1 LLRICAAASFSSNN
15 KEKNMLKRYTL
26 VAAAAG
32 ALLFGSIAH
41 AQYKDEYTVSTVL
54 PSAFPW
60 GQAAD
65 KWVELVNERSE
76 GRINMKIYSNSQLVS
91 GDQTK
96 EFSAMRSGLIDM
108 AVGSTINW
116 SPQVPELNLF
126 SLPFLMPDYPAI
138 DAITQGEVGEAVFA
152 AIQKRGVTPLAWG
165 ENGFRELSN
174 SKRAISKPADVEGL
188 KIRVVGSPLFQDTFN
203 ALGANPTQMSWA
215 DAKPAL
221 TTGAV
226 DGQENPLSVFDVAR
240 IDQVGQEHL
249 TLWHYMADP
258 LVFAVNNRVWATFSA
273 DDQALLKQA
282 AIDAGQWE
290 IEKSRS
296 ELGATLAAIKERGVT
311 VTELT
316 PTQRDAFINATRSV
330 YQEWSPRI
338 GEDLVKKAQKAV
350 ADRQQ

>member
-1 LLRICAAASFSSNN
+1 
-15 KEKNMLKRYTL
+15 MLKSRSL
-26 VAAAAG
+26 IAVAAAT
-32 ALLFGSIAH
+32 LLLSSAAN

-65 KWVELVNERSE
+65 KWVELVKERSE

-126 SLPFLMPDYPAI
+126 SLPFLMPDNAAI
-138 DAITQGEVGEAVFA
+138 DAITQGDAGKAVFE
-152 AIQKRGVTPLAWG
+152 AIEKRGVTPLAWG

-174 SKRAISKPADVEGL
+174 SKLAISEPADLEGL
-188 KIRVVGSPLFQDTFN
+188 KIRVVGSPLFQDTFSE
-203 ALGANPTQMSWA
+203 LGANPTQMSWA

-258 LVFAVNNRVWATFSA
+258 LVFAVSNRVWGQFNAE
-273 DDQALLKQA
+273 DQALLKQA
-282 AIDAGQWE
+282 AIDAGKWE
-290 IEKSRS
+290 IEKSRA
-296 ELGATLAAIKERGVT
+296 ELEDTLQAIKDRGVT

-316 PTQRDAFINATRSV
+316 QAQHDAFVEATSAV
-330 YQEWSPRI
+330 YEKWTPRI
-338 GEDLVKKAQKAV
+338 GEDLVKQAQSAV
-350 ADRQQ
+350 ANRKQ

>member
-1 LLRICAAASFSSNN
+1 MLTRRSLL
-15 KEKNMLKRYTL
+15 
-26 VAAAAG
+26 AAAA
-32 ALLFGSIAH
+32 ACLLLSPL
-41 AQYKDEYTVSTVL
+41 AQAEYKTEYTVSTVL
-54 PSAFPW
+54 PSPFPW
-60 GQAAD
+60 GEAAE

-96 EFSAMRSGLIDM
+96 EFSSMRSGLIDM

-126 SLPFLMPDYPAI
+126 SLPFLMPDYDAV
-138 DAITQGEVGEAVFA
+138 DAITGSEAGEAIFK
-152 AIQKRGVTPLAWG
+152 AIEKRGVTPLAWG

-174 SKRAISKPADVEGL
+174 SKQTITGPDDLKGL

-203 ALGANPTQMSWA
+203 TLGANPTQMSWA

-240 IDQVGQEHL
+240 IDQVGQNYL

-258 LVFAVNNRVWATFSA
+258 LVFAVSTRVWRTFSA
-273 DDQALLKQA
+273 EDQALLKQA

-290 IEKSRS
+290 IEKSRA
-296 ELGATLAAIKERGVT
+296 EEAERLAKIRERGVE
-311 VTELT
+311 VTELSAE
-316 PTQRDAFINATRSV
+316 QHAAFVEATRAV
-330 YQEWSPRI
+330 YEKWSPKI
-338 GEDLVKKAQKAV
+338 GEALVEQAQDAV
-350 ADRQQ
+350 ANRNN

>member
-1 LLRICAAASFSSNN
+1 
-15 KEKNMLKRYTL
+15 MLKSRSL
-26 VAAAAG
+26 IAVAAAT
-32 ALLFGSIAH
+32 LLLSSAAN

-65 KWVELVNERSE
+65 KWVELVKERSE

-126 SLPFLMPDYPAI
+126 SLPFLMPDNAAI
-138 DAITQGEVGEAVFA
+138 DAITQGDAGKAVFE
-152 AIQKRGVTPLAWG
+152 AIEKRGVTPLAWG

-174 SKRAISKPADVEGL
+174 SKRAISEPADLEGL
-188 KIRVVGSPLFQDTFN
+188 KIRVVGSPLFQDTFSE
-203 ALGANPTQMSWA
+203 LGANPTQMSWA

-240 IDQVGQEHL
+240 IDQV
-249 TLWHYMADP
+249 
-258 LVFAVNNRVWATFSA
+258 FAVSNRVWGQFNAE
-273 DDQALLKQA
+273 DQALLKQA
-282 AIDAGQWE
+282 AVDAGKWE
-290 IEKSRS
+290 IEKSRA
-296 ELGATLAAIKERGVT
+296 ELEETLQAIKERGVT

-316 PTQRDAFINATRSV
+316 QAQHDAFVGATRSV
-330 YQEWSPRI
+330 YEKWTPRI
-338 GEDLVKKAQKAV
+338 GEDLVKQAQSAV
-350 ADRQQ
+350 ANRKQ

>member
-1 LLRICAAASFSSNN
+1 MLTRRTLL
-15 KEKNMLKRYTL
+15 
-26 VAAAAG
+26 AAAATC
-32 ALLFGSIAH
+32 LLLSPL
-41 AQYKDEYTVSTVL
+41 AQADYKAEYTVSTVL

-65 KWVELVNERSE
+65 KWVELVTERSD

-116 SPQVPELNLF
+116 SPQVAELNLF
-126 SLPFLMPDYPAI
+126 SLPFLMPDHKAI
-138 DAITQGEVGEAVFA
+138 DAITQSAVGDALFEA
-152 AIQKRGVTPLAWG
+152 IEKRGVTPLAWG

-174 SKRAISKPADVEGL
+174 SKQTISTPDDLKGL

-203 ALGANPTQMSWA
+203 TLGANPTQMSWA

-240 IDQVGQEHL
+240 IDQVGQNYL

-258 LVFAVNNRVWATFSA
+258 LVFAVSTRVWRTFSPE
-273 DDQALLKQA
+273 DQALLKQA

-296 ELGATLAAIKERGVT
+296 ELEATLAKIRERGVE

-316 PTQRDAFINATRSV
+316 PEQHAAFVEATQSV
-330 YQEWSPRI
+330 YEKWGPRI
-338 GEDLVKKAQKAV
+338 GEELVQQAQAAV
-350 ADRQQ
+350 ANRNN

>member
-1 LLRICAAASFSSNN
+1 MLKRRTLLAAAASC
-15 KEKNMLKRYTL
+15 
-26 VAAAAG
+26 
-32 ALLFGSIAH
+32 LLLSPF
-41 AQYKDEYTVSTVL
+41 AQAEYKAEYTVSTVL
-54 PSAFPW
+54 PAAFPW
-60 GQAAD
+60 GQAAE

-76 GRINMKIYSNSQLVS
+76 GRINMKIYSSAQLVS

-126 SLPFLMPDYPAI
+126 SLPFLMPDHQAI
-138 DAITQGEVGEAVFA
+138 DAITQGETGEKIFQ
-152 AIQKRGVTPLAWG
+152 AIEKRGVTPLAWG

-174 SKRAISKPADVEGL
+174 SKLAISNPEDLKGL
-188 KIRVVGSPLFQDTFN
+188 KIRVVGSPLFQDTFST
-203 ALGANPTQMSWA
+203 LGANPTQMSWA

-240 IDQVGQEHL
+240 IDQVGQKYL
-249 TLWHYMADP
+249 TRWHYMADP
-258 LVFAVNNRVWATFSA
+258 LVFAVSTRVWRTFSP

-296 ELGATLAAIKERGVT
+296 ELDATLAKIQERGVE
-311 VTELT
+311 VIDLT
-316 PTQRDAFINATRSV
+316 PEQHAAFVEATKPV
-330 YQEWSPRI
+330 YDTWAPKI
-338 GEDLVKKAQKAV
+338 GEDLVKEAKEAV
-350 ADRQQ
+350 ANRNN

>member
-1 LLRICAAASFSSNN
+1 
-15 KEKNMLKRYTL
+15 MLKRFTL
-26 VAAAAG
+26 VAAVAAG
-32 ALLFGSIAH
+32 ALLFGSVAH

-126 SLPFLMPDYPAI
+126 SLPFLMPDYAAI

-174 SKRAISKPADVEGL
+174 SKRAISEPADVEGL

-240 IDQVGQEHL
+240 IDQVGQAHL

-258 LVFAVNNRVWATFSA
+258 LVFGVNNRVWATFSA

-296 ELGATLAAIKERGVT
+296 ELDATLAAIKERGVT

-316 PTQRDAFINATRSV
+316 PAQRDAFISATQSV
-330 YQEWSPRI
+330 YKEWAPRI
-338 GEDLVKKAQKAV
+338 GVDLVKQAQQAV

>member
-1 LLRICAAASFSSNN
+1 
-15 KEKNMLKRYTL
+15 MLKRCAL
-26 VAAAAG
+26 IAAAAG

-41 AQYKDEYTVSTVL
+41 GQYKDEYTVSTVL

-174 SKRAISKPADVEGL
+174 SKRAISEPADVEGL

-273 DDQALLKQA
+273 DDQVLLKQA

-296 ELGATLAAIKERGVT
+296 ELSATLAAIKERGVT

-316 PTQRDAFINATRSV
+316 PTQRDAFISATRSV

-338 GEDLVKKAQKAV
+338 GEDLVQKAQKAV
-350 ADRQQ
+350 ANRQQ

>member
-1 LLRICAAASFSSNN
+1 
-15 KEKNMLKRYTL
+15 MLNRRMFM
-26 VAAAAG
+26 AAAA
-32 ALLFGSIAH
+32 ATLLFSSVAN

-65 KWVELVNERSE
+65 KWVELVRERSE

-126 SLPFLMPDYPAI
+126 SLPFLMPDYAAI
-138 DAITQGEVGEAVFA
+138 DAITQGEAGEAIFA
-152 AIQKRGVTPLAWG
+152 AIKKRGVTPLAWG

-174 SKRAISKPADVEGL
+174 SKRAISEPSDLEGL
-188 KIRVVGSPLFQDTFN
+188 KIRVVGSPLFQDTFTE
-203 ALGANPTQMSWA
+203 LGANPTQMSWA

-240 IDQVGQEHL
+240 IDQVGQAHL

-258 LVFAVNNRVWATFSA
+258 LVFAVGNRVWSQFTPE
-273 DDQALLKQA
+273 DQALLKQA

-290 IEKSRS
+290 IEKSRA
-296 ELGATLAAIKERGVT
+296 ELEATLAAIEERGVQ

-316 PTQRDAFINATRSV
+316 QEQHDAFVAATQSV
-330 YQEWSPRI
+330 YEKWTPRI
-338 GEDLVKKAQKAV
+338 GEELVEQAQKAV

>member
-1 LLRICAAASFSSNN
+1 
-15 KEKNMLKRYTL
+15 MLKRCTL
-26 VAAAAG
+26 VAAVAAG
-32 ALLFGSIAH
+32 ALLFGSVAH

-126 SLPFLMPDYPAI
+126 SLPFLMPDYAAI

-174 SKRAISKPADVEGL
+174 SKRAISEPADVEGL

-240 IDQVGQEHL
+240 IDQVGQAHL

-258 LVFAVNNRVWATFSA
+258 LVFGVNNRVWATFSA

-296 ELGATLAAIKERGVT
+296 ELDATLAAIKERGVT

-316 PTQRDAFINATRSV
+316 PAQRDAFISATQSV
-330 YQEWSPRI
+330 YKEWAPRI
-338 GEDLVKKAQKAV
+338 GEDLVKQAQQAV

>member
-1 LLRICAAASFSSNN
+1 
-15 KEKNMLKRYTL
+15 MLKRCTL

-65 KWVELVNERSE
+65 KWVELVDERSE

-138 DAITQGEVGEAVFA
+138 DTITQGEVGEAVFA

-174 SKRAISKPADVEGL
+174 SKRAISEPADVEGL

-273 DDQALLKQA
+273 DDQALLKKA

-296 ELGATLAAIKERGVT
+296 ELDATLAAIKERGVT

-316 PTQRDAFINATRSV
+316 PTQRDAFINATQSV

-338 GEDLVKKAQKAV
+338 GEDLVKKAQQAV

>member
-1 LLRICAAASFSSNN
+1 
-15 KEKNMLKRYTL
+15 MLKRRILLATT
-26 VAAAAG
+26 AA
-32 ALLFGSIAH
+32 ALLFSAAAT

-65 KWVELVNERSE
+65 KWVELVRERSD

-126 SLPFLMPDYPAI
+126 SLPFLMPDYEAI
-138 DAITQGEVGEAVFA
+138 DAITQGEAGEAIFA
-152 AIQKRGVTPLAWG
+152 AIKKRGVTPLAWG

-174 SKRAISKPADVEGL
+174 SKRKITAPEDVEGL
-188 KIRVVGSPLFQDTFN
+188 KIRVVGSPLFQDTFTT
-203 ALGANPTQMSWA
+203 LGANPTQMSWA

-226 DGQENPLSVFDVAR
+226 DGQENPISVFDVAR

-258 LVFAVNNRVWATFSA
+258 LVFAVSNRVWSQFKPE
-273 DDQALLKQA
+273 DQALLKQA

-290 IEKSRS
+290 VKNPVANWKRPWRLSKSVVCRW
-296 ELGATLAAIKERGVT
+296 L
-311 VTELT
+311 
-316 PTQRDAFINATRSV
+316 N
-330 YQEWSPRI
+330 
-338 GEDLVKKAQKAV
+338 
-350 ADRQQ
+350 

>member
-1 LLRICAAASFSSNN
+1 MFNYKAFISTSVIAAATATLMFSSLANA
-15 KEKNMLKRYTL
+15 E
-26 VAAAAG
+26 
-32 ALLFGSIAH
+32 
-41 AQYKDEYTVSTVL
+41 YKTEYTVSTVL

-65 KWVELVNERSE
+65 KWVELVKERSD

-126 SLPFLMPDYPAI
+126 SLPFLMPDDAAI
-138 DAITQGEVGEAVFA
+138 DAITQGEAGKAVFE
-152 AIQKRGVTPLAWG
+152 AIKKKGVTPLAWG

-174 SKRAISKPADVEGL
+174 SKHEVQTPDDLDGL
-188 KIRVVGSPLFQDTFN
+188 KIRVVGSPLFQDTFS

-240 IDQVGQEHL
+240 IDQVGQKYL

-258 LVFAVNNRVWATFSA
+258 LVFAVSNRVWKQFSKE
-273 DDQALLKQA
+273 DQAILKQA

-290 IEKSRS
+290 IEKSRG
-296 ELGATLAAIKERGVT
+296 ELADTLAAIKDRGVT
-311 VTELT
+311 VTELN
-316 PTQRDAFINATRSV
+316 QKQHDAFAKATQSV
-330 YQEWSPRI
+330 YEKWTPRI
-338 GEDLVKKAQKAV
+338 GEALVKQAQSAV
-350 ADRQQ
+350 ANRKQ